1 MLQVKGLVKRFG
13 GLVALDTLDMHIA
26 DSEILGVI
34 GPNGAG
40 KTTLF
45 NVISGFFPPTNGT
58 VIFDNREI
66 TGLRADQVAEA
77 GISRTFQAATLFM
90 NLSVLDNVFVG
101 CHLRYQTRIWR
112 RVFRTPVALKEEK
125 DLRER
130 AEAILRFMGLDS
142 IKNELAMN
150 LPHGYQK
157 ILSICIAL
165 ATGPK
170 LLLLDEPVTG
180 MNPTEIQAMV
190 GLIRRIR
197 DDGITIAIVE
207 HNMRTVVDLC
217 DRLVVLNY
225 GEKIA
230 EGPPEEIMRNEQVI
244 EAYLGEKE
252 AV

>member
-1 MLQVKGLVKRFG
+1 M
-13 GLVALDTLDMHIA
+13 
-26 DSEILGVI
+26 
-34 GPNGAG
+34 
-40 KTTLF
+40 
-45 NVISGFFPPTNGT
+45 
-58 VIFDNREI
+58 
-66 TGLRADQVAEA
+66 
-77 GISRTFQAATLFM
+77 
-90 NLSVLDNVFVG
+90 
-101 CHLRYQTRIWR
+101 
-112 RVFRTPVALKEEK
+112 PVALKEES
-125 DLRER
+125 DLKER

-150 LPHGYQK
+150 LPHGHQK

-180 MNPTEIQAMV
+180 MNPTEIQTMV
-190 GLIRRIR
+190 SLIRRIR
-197 DDGITIAIVE
+197 DDGVTIAIVE

-230 EGPPEEIMRNEQVI
+230 EGPPEEIMQNEQVI